1 MADNVLSFGQPL
13 DEYLQHV
20 RNDGL
25 YGHSELHKCYLEYS
39 TYKSFENHENH
50 ENNENHGKV
59 EICFD
64 EINIQGGLKEVEKEE
79 VDGLEISVYR

>member
-20 RNDGL
+20 RNYGL
-25 YGHSELHKCYLEYS
+25 YRHSELHRCYLEYS
-39 TYKSFENHENH
+39 TYKKYENT

-59 EICFD
+59 EFFFD
-64 EINIQGGLKEVEKEE
+64 KINIQGGVKEVEKEE

>member
-25 YGHSELHKCYLEYS
+25 YGHSELHRCYLEYS
-39 TYKSFENHENH
+39 THKKYENTEK
-50 ENNENHGKV
+50 NENHGNHEEVK
-59 EICFD
+59 INFD
-64 EINIQGGLKEVEKEE
+64 KINIQGGKKEVEKEE
-79 VDGLEISVYR
+79 VDGLEISIYR